1 MSRSQKGDDLLT
13 LHCQILLQLQLSDVS
28 DSDTH
33 DIHDEDQYEQ
43 DNMIDN
49 NVSFL
54 PAEFEEESLM
64 RNTVNCRL
72 KRNNTFTLDV
82 HRRHFVTKLH
92 LVPDLRS

>member
-1 MSRSQKGDDLLT
+1 
-13 LHCQILLQLQLSDVS
+13 
-28 DSDTH
+28 
-33 DIHDEDQYEQ
+33 
-43 DNMIDN
+43 MIDN